1 MGLIVWLIDA
11 IVDVYLLGEEDD
23 LLENILATDE
33 PTELWMRALV
43 VIVFIIMG
51 FFSRHVLLK
60 HIQLD
65 NTLIEYQHKLEEIVD
80 QRTQELVDK
89 AKEFENLAN
98 EDSLTRLYNRRKFSE
113 ILDYELKRF
122 YRYKKQFS
130 LINIDIDYFKKVNDT
145 YGHDVGD
152 LVIKRFSSVL
162 KENIRTVD
170 SAARWGGEEFL
181 LLIVEANEDI
191 AKKVSEKI
199 NIVLSQTEFKPV
211 EKVTVSIGVTH
222 VVDGDTNESLVKRS
236 DQALYKAKNNGRNRI
251 EVV

>member
-1 MGLIVWLIDA
+1 MTYKAIVFSLKISRSILNQQFKKLHTTPVFIKPVFFPIIGFTLGLIVWLVDA
-11 IVDVYLLGEEDD
+11 IVDVYILGEDD
-23 LLENILATDE
+23 ELLDNILAVDE
-33 PTELWMRALV
+33 STELWMRTLV
-43 VIVFIIMG
+43 VIVFLIMV

-65 NTLIEYQHKLEEIVD
+65 NTLFEYQNKLEEIVD

-98 EDSLTRLYNRRKFSE
+98 VDPLTSLYYRRKFSE

-130 LINIDIDYFKKVNDT
+130 LINIDIDYFKIVNDT

-152 LVIKRFSSVL
+152 LVIKRFSGLL

-181 LLIVEANEDI
+181 L
-191 AKKVSEKI
+191 
-199 NIVLSQTEFKPV
+199 
-211 EKVTVSIGVTH
+211 
-222 VVDGDTNESLVKRS
+222 
-236 DQALYKAKNNGRNRI
+236 
-251 EVV
+251 